1 LRNFKIIQKTFTLIL
16 LAIFVVTATA
26 FADETNEN
34 IVKKST
40 YSPLTGVWVTKIS
53 TIENGG
59 FFDYQV
65 VKCDLT
71 NPNIEL
77 DLLYP
82 SEGGSTLK
90 PTRAIGEEN
99 GAAVIVNADYFNR
112 SDGANEGSAVG
123 YNQKDGKLLSNALEE
138 QVYSFSYKDDH
149 QYSFDIFSNQ
159 IKIGFRNEVFE
170 FVKTYNK
177 YSSLEGVAIFD
188 SHWGKESLGSHGT
201 LVELVIEDNILTE
214 IRRDMPPVTIPENGF
229 VLAGLSD
236 LTTLFDQVQVGD
248 EVTLEI
254 VTTPQLAFLPDFT
267 VGGGSLLVEQGEV
280 VKKMSY
286 PKYST
291 SFPAIGISEDGKTL
305 WMITAVNQNGLTLQK
320 MAELCKAQG
329 AYYAVALDG
338 GGSTQCAVKN
348 NETGE
353 LEYIHPLSGGYER
366 AIANGVGIVPQSEN
380 PKAYGIHT
388 EDTITFK
395 NIPKKLSYTVYNENG
410 DPMQVDPSEV
420 ILSLK
425 DQNGRIEDGFY
436 YADNVSRQTV
446 LLNYEGVTAE
456 MKIQVV
462 SPALYAKKN
471 KEGTY
476 TVLNADGYQ
485 RIISAEEYQN
495 SKNISLVET
504 FPTVDTMADNLGLP
518 KSLSVYGGRKQ
529 YKTIW
534 DKLLSEKVM
543 EKYTNTLY
551 PFQSKQIEHP
561 DIEIITVDNLEGQII
576 NSRMSEWNRF
586 VAALQTQK
594 KNIIICLE
602 DPISFSR
609 QQEEDLFFHLLSE
622 ATQQGK
628 NILVIHR
635 DDKTELKSLKDGVR
649 VLSVAYDNLTTKSF
663 LETPSQFL
671 TIHYNSNQ
679 MTYEIVSNQLFYP
692 RKLNEDI
699 SPIASENIED

>member
-1 LRNFKIIQKTFTLIL
+1 MRNFKIIRKTFTLLLSTIL
-16 LAIFVVTATA
+16 VVTGTV

-34 IVKKST
+34 IIKKNT
-40 YSPLTGVWVTKIS
+40 YSPLTGVWVSKIS

-65 VKCDLT
+65 VECDLT
-71 NPNIEL
+71 NPNIQL

-82 SEGGSTLK
+82 SEGGNTLK

-138 QVYSFSYKDDH
+138 QVYSFSYKDDN

-159 IKIGFRNEVFE
+159 IKIGFRGEVFE

-201 LVELVIEDNILTE
+201 LVELVIEDHVLTE
-214 IRRDMPPVTIPENGF
+214 IRRDMPPAEIPENGF

-248 EVTLEI
+248 AVTLEI
-254 VTTPQLAFLPDFT
+254 ITTPQLAFLPDFT
-267 VGGGSLLVEQGEV
+267 VGGGSLLVERGEI

-305 WMITAVNQNGLTLQK
+305 WMITAVNQNGLNLQK

-366 AIANGVGIVPQSEN
+366 AIANGVGIVPQSET

-420 ILSLK
+420 SLSLREE
-425 DQNGRIEDGFY
+425 NGRIENGFY
-436 YADNVSRQTV
+436 YADNVSTQTV
-446 LLNYEGVTAE
+446 LLSYEGVTSE
-456 MKIQVV
+456 MKIRVV
-462 SPALYAKKN
+462 SPALYATKN

-495 SKNISLVET
+495 SRNITLVET
-504 FPTVDTMADNLGLP
+504 LPTVDAMADDVGLP
-518 KSLSVYGGRKQ
+518 KALSVYGGRKS
-529 YKTIW
+529 YDTLW
-534 DKLLSEKVM
+534 DKLFSEKVM
-543 EKYTNTLY
+543 EKNRNTIY
-551 PFQSKQIEHP
+551 PFRAEQTEHP

-576 NSRMSEWNRF
+576 NSRMTEWNRF
-586 VAALQTQK
+586 VATLQTEK
-594 KNIIICLE
+594 NNIIICLE
-602 DPISFSR
+602 DSISFSR
-609 QQEEDLFFHLLSE
+609 QQEEDLFFELLSE
-622 ATQQGK
+622 ASHRGK
-628 NILVIHR
+628 NILVLHR
-635 DDKTELKSLKDGVR
+635 GDKTELKSIKDGVR
-649 VLSVAYDNLTTKSF
+649 ILSVAYDTHTTKSF

-692 RKLNEDI
+692 RALNEDI
-699 SPIASENIED
+699 SPIASETIED